1 MPDDSMAHASWAA
14 AAESTC
20 GFLAWL
26 AQTQTALARH
36 GAESTT
42 EIPPPEAC
50 IAIFNGLGRGN
61 APEARLRGAGLV
73 VRSYQECY
81 GRISAAS
88 IECGLDPV
96 LPALAPAALL
106 ELLAPPAE

>member
-1 MPDDSMAHASWAA
+1 MPDDSMAHASWDA

-20 GFLAWL
+20 GFLSWL
-26 AQTQTALARH
+26 ARTRSALTRH
-36 GAESTT
+36 GTEANAEMPT
-42 EIPPPEAC
+42 PEAC
-50 IAIFNGLGRGN
+50 IAIFKGLGRGD
-61 APEARLRGAGLV
+61 APEAKLRGAGLV

-88 IECGLDPV
+88 IECDMEPIV
-96 LPALAPAALL
+96 PALAPAALL